1 MVYPGL
7 GPATLATSGGSP
19 AVAEFGLVGL
29 GEIALA
35 ADEPPGYTPV
45 SFCIS
50 TAMHGD
56 PRRQE
61 TTVAYFQFYY
71 WQWQL
76 RCEWYVISDS

>member
-7 GPATLATSGGSP
+7 GPASFATSGGSP
-19 AVAEFGLVGL
+19 A
-29 GEIALA
+29 LA
-35 ADEPPGYTPV
+35 ADAPPGYTPV

-71 WQWQL
+71 WQWQF
-76 RCEWYVISDS
+76 RCEWYFIFDS